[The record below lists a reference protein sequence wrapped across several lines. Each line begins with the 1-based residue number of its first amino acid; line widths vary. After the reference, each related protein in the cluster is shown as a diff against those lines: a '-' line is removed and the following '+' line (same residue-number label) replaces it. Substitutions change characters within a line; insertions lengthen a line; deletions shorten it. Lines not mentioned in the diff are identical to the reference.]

1 MNNRLLAGVLTA
13 LLLLTPAIGAAQHQ
27 DPVVV
32 REATTLPKPGSLKY
46 PVLRE
51 VKIPK
56 PTVVVLRNGMKVFL
70 LEDHELPVVRGT
82 ALIRTGNL
90 FDPDDKRGLATLTGI
105 TIRSGGTNNITGD
118 KLDEALES
126 MAASVESSIDES
138 FGTLR
143 FRCLKENVDA
153 VLGYYFDTLT
163 SPVFDQS
170 KIDLAKTQLRS
181 GISRRNDDAGGIANR
196 ELLRLL
202 YGPNTPYGGQEE
214 YATIQAV
221 TQFDI
226 SAFYKRYYFPSNIG
240 MVVYGDFS
248 TADMQQKL
256 ERLTASWTPQ
266 QEKVPPFP
274 TVTNKPQPGVYFV
287 EKEDV
292 EQTFLEIGDLGGELS
307 DKDYPALSVAADIL
321 GSGFSSRLMREVRS
335 RLGYAYSIGADW
347 QANYDHP
354 GLFRIGGSARSEV
367 TTKTVSAI
375 LEQVSSMRTDPV
387 SDQELKTAKDTV
399 LNSVVF
405 DFERPSQTLGRL
417 LTYDYFG
424 YPGDFLTKYQEA
436 VSRVTK
442 EDILRVAK
450 AHFAPDKL
458 LIVAVGN
465 SSKFQKPLSD
475 LHMAVKTLD
484 VSIPPPPADGSG
496 DKSAGLQ

>member
-1 MNNRLLAGVLTA
+1 
-13 LLLLTPAIGAAQHQ
+13 
-27 DPVVV
+27 
-32 REATTLPKPGSLKY
+32 
-46 PVLRE
+46 
-51 VKIPK
+51 
-56 PTVVVLRNGMKVFL
+56 
-70 LEDHELPVVRGT
+70 
-82 ALIRTGNL
+82 
-90 FDPDDKRGLATLTGI
+90 
-105 TIRSGGTNNITGD
+105 
-118 KLDEALES
+118 
-126 MAASVESSIDES
+126 
-138 FGTLR
+138 
-143 FRCLKENVDA
+143 
-153 VLGYYFDTLT
+153 
-163 SPVFDQS
+163 
-170 KIDLAKTQLRS
+170 
-181 GISRRNDDAGGIANR
+181 
-196 ELLRLL
+196 
-202 YGPNTPYGGQEE
+202 
-214 YATIQAV
+214 
-221 TQFDI
+221 
-226 SAFYKRYYFPSNIG
+226 

-248 TADMQQKL
+248 TVDMQQKL
-256 ERLTASWTPQ
+256 ERLTASWTPK

-292 EQTFLEIGDLGGELS
+292 EQTFLEIGDLGGELR
-307 DKDYPALSVAADIL
+307 DKDYAALSVAADIL

-375 LEQVSSMRTDPV
+375 LDQVSSMRTDPV

-424 YPGDFLTKYQEA
+424 YPEDFLTKYQEA

-442 EDILRVAK
+442 DDILRVAK

-465 SSKFQKPLSD
+465 SSKFQTPLSD
-475 LHMAVKTLD
+475 LRLAVKTLD
-484 VSIPPPPADGSG
+484 VNIPPPPAEGTG